1 MRETLR
7 RPPRSGKHKERQ
19 ANQYAH
25 NHYPGTDAAPGAG
38 FHGPDGYAG
47 HSFDGNGGPGGG
59 GGGAPP
65 CHAGEYCAFPVWS
78 RKQWRGRLCGGAAVA
93 HGRRQEPGVGAER
106 SAQGRRR
113 GEPDAAVPA
122 RGCAHGAGRKHSPGR
137 GMRGGRAFWYRIDAP
152 PFRGSGTPG
161 AAVRGTWPAGGVG
174 GHSIGAERRNRG
186 GRHRIS
192 RNRNRD
198 LPPDQNGA
206 AAGNGPRVHG
216 TANRGGD
223 RHSRGLGKC
232 AWTASA
238 YGHGCP
244 PPVPSA
250 TARQP

>member
-1 MRETLR
+1 MAQTGTPGILLMEMAAQAVVEAVRRHAMRGSTVLFLC
-7 RPPRSGKHKERQ
+7 G
-19 ANQYAH
+19 
-25 NHYPGTDAAPGAG
+25 PGNNGG
-38 FHGPDGYAG
+38 DGYAA
-47 HSFDGNGGPGGG
+47 
-59 GGGAPP
+59 AP
-65 CHAGEYCAFPVWS
+65 
-78 RKQWRGRLCGGAAVA
+78 AVE

-122 RGCAHGAGRKHSPGR
+122 RGCAHSTGRKHSPGR
-137 GMRGGRAFWYRIDAP
+137 GMRGGRAFWYGIDAP

-198 LPPDQNGA
+198 LPPDQDGA

-244 PPVPSA
+244 PPVPAA